1 MVVRAVSVI
10 FLSVYLMAGNHLT
23 VSAANG
29 EKISEDSDFSVS
41 GENMDS
47 LLNSLD
53 LSRIE
58 AFLREAGGSAVPG
71 LSFREILSML
81 LSGNYQSVVRMLMD
95 FCRTALFREISENG
109 RWMGQVILLGIL
121 GAVFASFSSLFADS
135 QVSEMGFY
143 VTYLLIFTLLAASFL
158 NGVRITR
165 TLLEQLFEFVRVLV
179 PAFFLAVS
187 FSGGSTSAAAG
198 YAWTL
203 ASVNVAEWV
212 FLRLFLPC
220 TQLYVLLSLA
230 GHLSSKDLFSK
241 ALELLEQGMRW
252 GSKALLGV
260 VLGFHVLQGMIAP
273 YTDSVRQT
281 ALRRAVSLIPGIGQG
296 AAAVSQVLLGSSVLI
311 RNTVGIG
318 GVLVL
323 AAVSLLPLLKLLILY
338 LGCQGS
344 AALLQPV
351 SDSRVVEA
359 VGAVAKGFYFL
370 LAAAGSALVLFAL
383 SIAVVEVITHWA
395 GNIVSYLVFLTVLT
409 GLLPA
414 HKYEKYIRLFAGCIL
429 LLIVLKPLTDGLRL
443 EERLNYL
450 FTSLS
455 FENEAGELKREMD
468 EIEVRRRNM
477 VLSQYEAE
485 ASKEAVRVAAEAG
498 FSVEKADVELEK
510 DPESEQFA
518 SVRSV
523 TVYVAG
529 SEAGMEAAE
538 LEENQSSMIEI
549 EKISPIEISLE
560 QEQKQG
566 EPAAAQAVSW
576 MNGEKIW
583 ELQQRLASFYQVEAD
598 HVEVRMEP

>member
-1 MVVRAVSVI
+1 M
-10 FLSVYLMAGNHLT
+10 
-23 VSAANG
+23 
-29 EKISEDSDFSVS
+29 
-41 GENMDS
+41 
-47 LLNSLD
+47 
-53 LSRIE
+53 
-58 AFLREAGGSAVPG
+58 
-71 LSFREILSML
+71 
-81 LSGNYQSVVRMLMD
+81 
-95 FCRTALFREISENG
+95 
-109 RWMGQVILLGIL
+109 
-121 GAVFASFSSLFADS
+121 
-135 QVSEMGFY
+135 
-143 VTYLLIFTLLAASFL
+143 
-158 NGVRITR
+158 
-165 TLLEQLFEFVRVLV
+165 
-179 PAFFLAVS
+179 
-187 FSGGSTSAAAG
+187 
-198 YAWTL
+198 
-203 ASVNVAEWV
+203 
-212 FLRLFLPC
+212 
-220 TQLYVLLSLA
+220 
-230 GHLSSKDLFSK
+230 
-241 ALELLEQGMRW
+241 
-252 GSKALLGV
+252 
-260 VLGFHVLQGMIAP
+260 
-273 YTDSVRQT
+273 
-281 ALRRAVSLIPGIGQG
+281 
-296 AAAVSQVLLGSSVLI
+296 
-311 RNTVGIG
+311 
-318 GVLVL
+318 
-323 AAVSLLPLLKLLILY
+323 
-338 LGCQGS
+338 
-344 AALLQPV
+344 
-351 SDSRVVEA
+351 
-359 VGAVAKGFYFL
+359 
-370 LAAAGSALVLFAL
+370 
-383 SIAVVEVITHWA
+383 EVITHWA

-468 EIEVRRRNM
+468 EIEERRRNM

-529 SEAGMEAAE
+529 SEAGMEAGMEAAE

-549 EKISPIEISLE
+549 EKIPPIEISLE

>member
-1 MVVRAVSVI
+1 M
-10 FLSVYLMAGNHLT
+10 
-23 VSAANG
+23 
-29 EKISEDSDFSVS
+29 
-41 GENMDS
+41 
-47 LLNSLD
+47 
-53 LSRIE
+53 
-58 AFLREAGGSAVPG
+58 
-71 LSFREILSML
+71 
-81 LSGNYQSVVRMLMD
+81 
-95 FCRTALFREISENG
+95 
-109 RWMGQVILLGIL
+109 
-121 GAVFASFSSLFADS
+121 
-135 QVSEMGFY
+135 
-143 VTYLLIFTLLAASFL
+143 
-158 NGVRITR
+158 
-165 TLLEQLFEFVRVLV
+165 
-179 PAFFLAVS
+179 
-187 FSGGSTSAAAG
+187 
-198 YAWTL
+198 
-203 ASVNVAEWV
+203 
-212 FLRLFLPC
+212 
-220 TQLYVLLSLA
+220 
-230 GHLSSKDLFSK
+230 
-241 ALELLEQGMRW
+241 
-252 GSKALLGV
+252 
-260 VLGFHVLQGMIAP
+260 
-273 YTDSVRQT
+273 
-281 ALRRAVSLIPGIGQG
+281 
-296 AAAVSQVLLGSSVLI
+296 
-311 RNTVGIG
+311 
-318 GVLVL
+318 
-323 AAVSLLPLLKLLILY
+323 
-338 LGCQGS
+338 
-344 AALLQPV
+344 
-351 SDSRVVEA
+351 
-359 VGAVAKGFYFL
+359 
-370 LAAAGSALVLFAL
+370 
-383 SIAVVEVITHWA
+383 EVITHWA

-455 FENEAGELKREMD
+455 FENEAGELKSEMD

-549 EKISPIEISLE
+549 EKIPTIEISLE

>member
-1 MVVRAVSVI
+1 M
-10 FLSVYLMAGNHLT
+10 
-23 VSAANG
+23 
-29 EKISEDSDFSVS
+29 
-41 GENMDS
+41 
-47 LLNSLD
+47 
-53 LSRIE
+53 
-58 AFLREAGGSAVPG
+58 
-71 LSFREILSML
+71 
-81 LSGNYQSVVRMLMD
+81 
-95 FCRTALFREISENG
+95 
-109 RWMGQVILLGIL
+109 
-121 GAVFASFSSLFADS
+121 
-135 QVSEMGFY
+135 
-143 VTYLLIFTLLAASFL
+143 
-158 NGVRITR
+158 
-165 TLLEQLFEFVRVLV
+165 
-179 PAFFLAVS
+179 
-187 FSGGSTSAAAG
+187 
-198 YAWTL
+198 
-203 ASVNVAEWV
+203 
-212 FLRLFLPC
+212 
-220 TQLYVLLSLA
+220 
-230 GHLSSKDLFSK
+230 
-241 ALELLEQGMRW
+241 
-252 GSKALLGV
+252 
-260 VLGFHVLQGMIAP
+260 
-273 YTDSVRQT
+273 
-281 ALRRAVSLIPGIGQG
+281 
-296 AAAVSQVLLGSSVLI
+296 
-311 RNTVGIG
+311 
-318 GVLVL
+318 
-323 AAVSLLPLLKLLILY
+323 
-338 LGCQGS
+338 
-344 AALLQPV
+344 
-351 SDSRVVEA
+351 
-359 VGAVAKGFYFL
+359 
-370 LAAAGSALVLFAL
+370 
-383 SIAVVEVITHWA
+383 EVITHWA

-414 HKYEKYIRLFAGCIL
+414 HKIEKYIRLFAGCIL

-529 SEAGMEAAE
+529 SEAGMEAGMEAAE

-549 EKISPIEISLE
+549 EKIPPIEISLK

>member
-1 MVVRAVSVI
+1 M
-10 FLSVYLMAGNHLT
+10 
-23 VSAANG
+23 
-29 EKISEDSDFSVS
+29 
-41 GENMDS
+41 
-47 LLNSLD
+47 
-53 LSRIE
+53 
-58 AFLREAGGSAVPG
+58 
-71 LSFREILSML
+71 
-81 LSGNYQSVVRMLMD
+81 
-95 FCRTALFREISENG
+95 
-109 RWMGQVILLGIL
+109 
-121 GAVFASFSSLFADS
+121 
-135 QVSEMGFY
+135 
-143 VTYLLIFTLLAASFL
+143 
-158 NGVRITR
+158 
-165 TLLEQLFEFVRVLV
+165 
-179 PAFFLAVS
+179 
-187 FSGGSTSAAAG
+187 
-198 YAWTL
+198 
-203 ASVNVAEWV
+203 
-212 FLRLFLPC
+212 
-220 TQLYVLLSLA
+220 
-230 GHLSSKDLFSK
+230 
-241 ALELLEQGMRW
+241 
-252 GSKALLGV
+252 
-260 VLGFHVLQGMIAP
+260 
-273 YTDSVRQT
+273 
-281 ALRRAVSLIPGIGQG
+281 
-296 AAAVSQVLLGSSVLI
+296 
-311 RNTVGIG
+311 
-318 GVLVL
+318 
-323 AAVSLLPLLKLLILY
+323 
-338 LGCQGS
+338 
-344 AALLQPV
+344 
-351 SDSRVVEA
+351 
-359 VGAVAKGFYFL
+359 
-370 LAAAGSALVLFAL
+370 
-383 SIAVVEVITHWA
+383 EVITHWA

-498 FSVEKADVELEK
+498 FSVEKADVEREK

-529 SEAGMEAAE
+529 SEAGMEAGMEAAE

-549 EKISPIEISLE
+549 EKIPPIEISLK

>member
-1 MVVRAVSVI
+1 M
-10 FLSVYLMAGNHLT
+10 
-23 VSAANG
+23 
-29 EKISEDSDFSVS
+29 
-41 GENMDS
+41 
-47 LLNSLD
+47 
-53 LSRIE
+53 
-58 AFLREAGGSAVPG
+58 
-71 LSFREILSML
+71 
-81 LSGNYQSVVRMLMD
+81 
-95 FCRTALFREISENG
+95 
-109 RWMGQVILLGIL
+109 
-121 GAVFASFSSLFADS
+121 
-135 QVSEMGFY
+135 
-143 VTYLLIFTLLAASFL
+143 
-158 NGVRITR
+158 
-165 TLLEQLFEFVRVLV
+165 
-179 PAFFLAVS
+179 
-187 FSGGSTSAAAG
+187 
-198 YAWTL
+198 
-203 ASVNVAEWV
+203 
-212 FLRLFLPC
+212 
-220 TQLYVLLSLA
+220 
-230 GHLSSKDLFSK
+230 
-241 ALELLEQGMRW
+241 
-252 GSKALLGV
+252 
-260 VLGFHVLQGMIAP
+260 
-273 YTDSVRQT
+273 
-281 ALRRAVSLIPGIGQG
+281 
-296 AAAVSQVLLGSSVLI
+296 
-311 RNTVGIG
+311 
-318 GVLVL
+318 
-323 AAVSLLPLLKLLILY
+323 
-338 LGCQGS
+338 
-344 AALLQPV
+344 
-351 SDSRVVEA
+351 
-359 VGAVAKGFYFL
+359 
-370 LAAAGSALVLFAL
+370 
-383 SIAVVEVITHWA
+383 EVITHWA

-455 FENEAGELKREMD
+455 FENEAGELKSEMD

-529 SEAGMEAAE
+529 SEAGMEEGMEAAE

-549 EKISPIEISLE
+549 EKIPPIEISLK

>member
-1 MVVRAVSVI
+1 M
-10 FLSVYLMAGNHLT
+10 
-23 VSAANG
+23 
-29 EKISEDSDFSVS
+29 
-41 GENMDS
+41 
-47 LLNSLD
+47 
-53 LSRIE
+53 
-58 AFLREAGGSAVPG
+58 
-71 LSFREILSML
+71 
-81 LSGNYQSVVRMLMD
+81 
-95 FCRTALFREISENG
+95 
-109 RWMGQVILLGIL
+109 
-121 GAVFASFSSLFADS
+121 
-135 QVSEMGFY
+135 
-143 VTYLLIFTLLAASFL
+143 
-158 NGVRITR
+158 
-165 TLLEQLFEFVRVLV
+165 
-179 PAFFLAVS
+179 
-187 FSGGSTSAAAG
+187 
-198 YAWTL
+198 
-203 ASVNVAEWV
+203 
-212 FLRLFLPC
+212 
-220 TQLYVLLSLA
+220 
-230 GHLSSKDLFSK
+230 
-241 ALELLEQGMRW
+241 
-252 GSKALLGV
+252 
-260 VLGFHVLQGMIAP
+260 
-273 YTDSVRQT
+273 
-281 ALRRAVSLIPGIGQG
+281 
-296 AAAVSQVLLGSSVLI
+296 
-311 RNTVGIG
+311 
-318 GVLVL
+318 
-323 AAVSLLPLLKLLILY
+323 
-338 LGCQGS
+338 
-344 AALLQPV
+344 
-351 SDSRVVEA
+351 
-359 VGAVAKGFYFL
+359 
-370 LAAAGSALVLFAL
+370 
-383 SIAVVEVITHWA
+383 EVITHWA

-468 EIEVRRRNM
+468 VRRRNM

-529 SEAGMEAAE
+529 SEAGMEAGMEAAE

-549 EKISPIEISLE
+549 EKIPPIEISLE

>member
-1 MVVRAVSVI
+1 M
-10 FLSVYLMAGNHLT
+10 
-23 VSAANG
+23 
-29 EKISEDSDFSVS
+29 
-41 GENMDS
+41 
-47 LLNSLD
+47 
-53 LSRIE
+53 
-58 AFLREAGGSAVPG
+58 
-71 LSFREILSML
+71 
-81 LSGNYQSVVRMLMD
+81 
-95 FCRTALFREISENG
+95 
-109 RWMGQVILLGIL
+109 
-121 GAVFASFSSLFADS
+121 
-135 QVSEMGFY
+135 
-143 VTYLLIFTLLAASFL
+143 
-158 NGVRITR
+158 
-165 TLLEQLFEFVRVLV
+165 
-179 PAFFLAVS
+179 
-187 FSGGSTSAAAG
+187 
-198 YAWTL
+198 
-203 ASVNVAEWV
+203 
-212 FLRLFLPC
+212 
-220 TQLYVLLSLA
+220 
-230 GHLSSKDLFSK
+230 
-241 ALELLEQGMRW
+241 
-252 GSKALLGV
+252 
-260 VLGFHVLQGMIAP
+260 
-273 YTDSVRQT
+273 
-281 ALRRAVSLIPGIGQG
+281 
-296 AAAVSQVLLGSSVLI
+296 
-311 RNTVGIG
+311 
-318 GVLVL
+318 
-323 AAVSLLPLLKLLILY
+323 
-338 LGCQGS
+338 
-344 AALLQPV
+344 
-351 SDSRVVEA
+351 
-359 VGAVAKGFYFL
+359 
-370 LAAAGSALVLFAL
+370 
-383 SIAVVEVITHWA
+383 EVITHWA

-510 DPESEQFA
+510 DPESEKFA

-529 SEAGMEAAE
+529 SEAGMEAGMEAAE

-549 EKISPIEISLE
+549 EKIPPIEISLK

>member
-1 MVVRAVSVI
+1 M
-10 FLSVYLMAGNHLT
+10 
-23 VSAANG
+23 
-29 EKISEDSDFSVS
+29 
-41 GENMDS
+41 
-47 LLNSLD
+47 
-53 LSRIE
+53 E
-58 AFLREAGGSAVPG
+58 A
-71 LSFREILSML
+71 
-81 LSGNYQSVVRMLMD
+81 
-95 FCRTALFREISENG
+95 
-109 RWMGQVILLGIL
+109 
-121 GAVFASFSSLFADS
+121 
-135 QVSEMGFY
+135 
-143 VTYLLIFTLLAASFL
+143 
-158 NGVRITR
+158 
-165 TLLEQLFEFVRVLV
+165 
-179 PAFFLAVS
+179 
-187 FSGGSTSAAAG
+187 
-198 YAWTL
+198 
-203 ASVNVAEWV
+203 
-212 FLRLFLPC
+212 
-220 TQLYVLLSLA
+220 
-230 GHLSSKDLFSK
+230 
-241 ALELLEQGMRW
+241 
-252 GSKALLGV
+252 
-260 VLGFHVLQGMIAP
+260 
-273 YTDSVRQT
+273 
-281 ALRRAVSLIPGIGQG
+281 
-296 AAAVSQVLLGSSVLI
+296 
-311 RNTVGIG
+311 
-318 GVLVL
+318 
-323 AAVSLLPLLKLLILY
+323 
-338 LGCQGS
+338 
-344 AALLQPV
+344 
-351 SDSRVVEA
+351 
-359 VGAVAKGFYFL
+359 
-370 LAAAGSALVLFAL
+370 
-383 SIAVVEVITHWA
+383 ITHWA

-455 FENEAGELKREMD
+455 FENEAGELKSEMD

-529 SEAGMEAAE
+529 QEDP
-538 LEENQSSMIEI
+538 SSMIEI